1 MLQVLIID
9 DVPAFSS
16 KIAEDIIKH
25 ELADECLQLQE
36 LHLLPKVLEESTFD
50 LALVD
55 LSFPL
60 QRPRSGVDAVLYLHI
75 HAPST
80 PVAILS
86 QGDEFVS
93 DMIRDLWE
101 AFPLVSALSKSRFD
115 HVETVRQLLSG
126 QAVPPD
132 PDVRM
137 FLPASRNPNRSF
149 LEYRRLLPMHAG
161 LRRLWKALI
170 AVRGEVN
177 PRTVAALTETATL
190 KPLSPASIAAYRQLV
205 LSDLERHGL
214 FSPSL
219 AEMAQFA
226 RRVRPMLLYAMGEPD
241 LLKEPSPAL

>member
-1 MLQVLIID
+1 MPRVLIID

-16 KIAEDIIKH
+16 KIAEDVIKH
-25 ELADECLQLQE
+25 QLADECVQLQQ
-36 LHLLPKVLEESTFD
+36 LHLLPPALEMAEFD

-60 QRPRSGVDAVLYLHI
+60 QRPRSGVDAVLYLQT
-75 HAPST
+75 HAPTTSI
-80 PVAILS
+80 ALLS
-86 QGDEFVS
+86 QGDEFVA

-115 HVETVRQLLSG
+115 HIESVGQLLLR
-126 QAVPPD
+126 QPVPPD

-137 FLPASRNPNRSF
+137 FLPATRNPNRS
-149 LEYRRLLPMHAG
+149 LHEYRRLLPMHAG

-170 AVRGEVN
+170 AVRGDVN
-177 PRTVAALTETATL
+177 PRTVAALTETPTQ

-205 LSDLERHGL
+205 LADLEKHGL
-214 FSPSL
+214 ISPSL

-226 RRVRPMLLYAMGEPD
+226 RRVLLDAMDEPD
-241 LLKEPSPAL
+241 LLVGPSPIL